1 MGIVFGSLVRLGSG
15 WHKKEDRTLDCKWK
29 LPTKKTAALR
39 CVHDKSFCANQW
51 CLSEGLSSKERSSG
65 AIVQYVG
72 QADFHFTVSLDLLAI
87 VSFVAAQSLKDTKR
101 HMRSK
106 NVDLYTSVTSA

>member
-1 MGIVFGSLVRLGSG
+1 MGIIFKSLERLGSG

-29 LPTKKTAALR
+29 LPTKKTTALR
-39 CVHDKSFCANQW
+39 CVHDKRFCANQW

-72 QADFHFTVSLDLLAI
+72 QAVSTSRSLDLLAI
-87 VSFVAAQSLKDTKR
+87 VSFVAAQSLKDAKR